1 MSSKRWWRSIP
12 IGVTAIVAVTFGAGL
27 GGSAAMGADVDG
39 VDANGEPTGDVMVGQ
54 DLVMEV
60 VDPLLALVNP
70 TEGGER
76 VTADGAEYGY
86 AGVIVDPVAREV
98 DVYWVGS
105 VEAKA
110 QRILDRAPSE
120 VTLNVR
126 DAKYTVFEMQEAVER
141 LPGMT
146 VDDASGDLTIV
157 ASGPEADGSGVWVE
171 YSGDGVQKFS
181 SQSEDR
187 KAVSAAADREIDVD
201 ITSVDVGEELTPA
214 ARWNGDAPYEGGG
227 GYYLPN
233 GGFCSTSFP
242 VTSNATG
249 AKHLLTAYHCV
260 DDYSSVSVSNDAG
273 SFGTAYTGSG
283 YRHPDIDAALIK
295 VTPQSILP
303 RIYYG
308 SYNTSSYH
316 SIGAVGGNVVGARAC
331 TNGANSGLHCL
342 TINRA
347 NYTAYSSDLGR
358 DLHGLVRGEAT
369 SGGVVVVGG
378 DSGGPVVYPQAS
390 LGGQLRAMGTI
401 YGGGNSG
408 TCPATRYSTSKC
420 FRYAV
425 WVGSVTIS
433 SEMGMTIATK

>member
-27 GGSAAMGADVDG
+27 GGSAAMGAEVDG

-126 DAKYTVFEMQEAVER
+126 DAKYTVFEMQDAVDR

-146 VDDASGDLTIV
+146 VDDTSGDLTIV

-171 YSGDGVQKFS
+171 YSGDGRRNSRPSRRTEWLSPQQRVERS
-181 SQSEDR
+181 TLISLR
-187 KAVSAAADREIDVD
+187 L
-201 ITSVDVGEELTPA
+201 TSV
-214 ARWNGDAPYEGGG
+214 RNS
-227 GYYLPN
+227 LPRR
-233 GGFCSTSFP
+233 
-242 VTSNATG
+242 
-249 AKHLLTAYHCV
+249 
-260 DDYSSVSVSNDAG
+260 D
-273 SFGTAYTGSG
+273 GTATH
-283 YRHPDIDAALIK
+283 RTRA
-295 VTPQSILP
+295 
-303 RIYYG
+303 
-308 SYNTSSYH
+308 
-316 SIGAVGGNVVGARAC
+316 GA
-331 TNGANSGLHCL
+331 
-342 TINRA
+342 
-347 NYTAYSSDLGR
+347 
-358 DLHGLVRGEAT
+358 
-369 SGGVVVVGG
+369 
-378 DSGGPVVYPQAS
+378 
-390 LGGQLRAMGTI
+390 GT
-401 YGGGNSG
+401 
-408 TCPATRYSTSKC
+408 TCPM
-420 FRYAV
+420 
-425 WVGSVTIS
+425 VGS
-433 SEMGMTIATK
+433 ARRAFL